1 MKNLLLEK
9 LDKAIVYEKQTARRI
24 KAVEYT
30 LSESMD
36 MLEELMDAEEAT
48 DAAQR
53 NLLIKLTDQYYAL
66 YSDNMSYE
74 DCIDYAAGQVD
85 KITRRIENRINKYFK
100 NIKHKDP
107 LNCRVQNVKE
117 NQC

>member
-9 LDKAIVYEKQTARRI
+9 LDKAIVHEKQMARRI

-36 MLEELMDAEEAT
+36 MLDELMDAEEAT

-53 NLLIKLTDQYYAL
+53 NLLIKLTDQYHAL

-74 DCIDYAAGQVD
+74 DCIDYAVEQVD
-85 KITRRIENRINKYFK
+85 KITRRIENRITKYFK
-100 NIKHKDP
+100 NINYEF
-107 LNCRVQNVKE
+107 LN
-117 NQC
+117 